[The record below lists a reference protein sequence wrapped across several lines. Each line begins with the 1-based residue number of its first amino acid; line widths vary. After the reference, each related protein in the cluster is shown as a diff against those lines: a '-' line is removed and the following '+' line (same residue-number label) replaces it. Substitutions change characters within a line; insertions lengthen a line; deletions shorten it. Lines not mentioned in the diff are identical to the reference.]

1 MAATGGKMIGPL
13 QLIVIGFDEDKY
25 ARDIILELKNL
36 RKAKRI
42 RLFDLLYIFKHPDG
56 TIDSKE
62 ATDLQA
68 SEQREFG
75 PLIKSLIGL
84 STKDLEHADA
94 DEVAETLKSDGEDYG
109 VSAAEIQSLAD
120 DLPNDSSAIFV
131 LFEHTWAR
139 SLKAAMLRNGGTVL
153 AQGMMDP
160 KTLQTATNELAVIL
174 EAVEKSESAAMDQM
188 VGAVTDAKTQE
199 EGARA
204 QAADAVA
211 EAETVTAAAAAA
223 LVAAE
228 LKTKEAEL
236 AVAEAQ
242 SKEEAALLRAEEIAA
257 EARTHEEAMRLQVE
271 EAEAAAHAQ
280 EDAAFAEA
288 DAVRR
293 AAERQIAQAEEK
305 AAEAVRISEEIEA
318 KAVLRAVNAMVAA
331 RVIEKSAAREALDAI
346 IGADVIEV
354 SAARQ
359 AAESLSSGR

>member
-1 MAATGGKMIGPL
+1 MIGPL

-25 ARDIILELKNL
+25 SRDIILEMKNL
-36 RKAKRI
+36 RKAKTI
-42 RLFDLLYIFKHPDG
+42 RLFDLLYIFKHADG
-56 TIDSKE
+56 TLDSKE
-62 ATDLQA
+62 TSDLQA

-84 STKDLEHADA
+84 STKDLEHIDA
-94 DEVAETLKSDGEDYG
+94 DEVAQTLKSEGDDFGL
-109 VSAAEIQSLAD
+109 SASEIQSVAAQ
-120 DLPNDSSAIFV
+120 LPNNSSAIFV

-139 SLKAAMLRNGGTVL
+139 GLKASMLRNGGTVM
-153 AQGMMDP
+153 AQGMIDP
-160 KTLQTATNELAVIL
+160 KTLQTATNELAVVL
-174 EAVEKSESAAMDQM
+174 EAIEKSESAAMDQM
-188 VGAVTDAKTQE
+188 VGAVTDAKAQE

-204 QAADAVA
+204 QAADAIA

-223 LVAAE
+223 LAAAE

-242 SKEEAALLRAEEIAA
+242 SKEEAALIRAEEIAA
-257 EARTHEEAMRLQVE
+257 EARAQEEAARLRVA
-271 EAEAAAHAQ
+271 EAEAEAQAQ

-293 AAERQIAQAEEK
+293 AAERQIAQAEQQ
-305 AAEAVRISEEIEA
+305 AAEAVRMSEEIEA
-318 KAVLRAVNAMVAA
+318 KAVLRAVNALVAA

-346 IGADVIEV
+346 IGADVIEI

-359 AAESLSSGR
+359 AAESLSA

>member
-1 MAATGGKMIGPL
+1 MIGPL
-13 QLIVIGFDEDKY
+13 QLIVVGFDEDKY

-36 RKAKRI
+36 RKAKMI
-42 RLFDLLYIFKHPDG
+42 RLFDLLYVFKHPDG

-62 ATDLQA
+62 ASDLQA
-68 SEQREFG
+68 AEQREFG

-84 STKDLEHADA
+84 STKDLEHVDS
-94 DEVAETLKSDGEDYG
+94 DEVAETLKSDSDDYG
-109 VSAAEIQSLAD
+109 LSTSDIQAVAD
-120 DLPNDSSAIFV
+120 QLPNNSSAIFV

-139 SLKAAMLRNGGTVL
+139 GLKAAMLRNGGTVK
-153 AQGMMDP
+153 AQGMVDP
-160 KTLQTATNELAVIL
+160 KTLQTATNELAAVL
-174 EAVEKSESAAMDQM
+174 EAIEKSESAAMDKM
-188 VGAVTDAKTQE
+188 VGAVTEAKAQE

-223 LVAAE
+223 LMAAE
-228 LKTKEAEL
+228 LKTKEAEQ

-242 SKEEAALLRAEEIAA
+242 SKEEEALLRAEEIAA
-257 EARTHEEAMRLQVE
+257 EARAQEEAARLRVE
-271 EAEAAAHAQ
+271 EAEAAAQAQ

-305 AAEAVRISEEIEA
+305 AAEAVRVSEEIEA
-318 KAVLRAVNAMVAA
+318 KAVLRAVNALVAA

-359 AAESLSSGR
+359 AAEALSSGR